1 MSRAAILNQFLRA
14 EAETRGAQLL
24 SIRSSDGTEYLWQGD
39 PAYWSDRAP
48 NLFPYVARLTD
59 GKYYLDGRLYHMEI
73 HGLAPYF
80 DFALKEAGPTQM
92 IFELSSNKKTLTA
105 YPRAFVFRVIY
116 ELRDSDLSVTYE
128 VENRDERTMYF
139 GLGAHPGFNVPLS
152 GGTFE
157 DYRLRFDSPCDPTRV
172 GFTEECFLSGKDAH
186 YPLQDRCVL
195 ELRHELFDHDAVVLK
210 GTGRRVTLEGPDSH
224 CVTVEFPEMNYLG
237 LWHMPG
243 TDAPYVCIE
252 PWCSLPSAQGKIAV
266 LEEQEDLIS
275 LPSRKTYRNTWRIRI
290 RA

>member
-1 MSRAAILNQFLRA
+1 MSRAAIQNGFLRV
-14 EAETRGAQLL
+14 EAEMRGAQLL
-24 SIRSSDGTEYLWQGD
+24 SIRASDGTEYLWQGD
-39 PAYWSDRAP
+39 PAYWPDRSP

-80 DFALKEAGPTQM
+80 DFALREAGQTRM
-92 IFELSSNKKTLTA
+92 IFELSSNEKTLAA
-105 YPRAFVFRVIY
+105 YPRAFAFRVIY
-116 ELRDSDLSVTYE
+116 ELGDSSLSVTYE

-157 DYRLRFDSPCDPTRV
+157 DYRLCFDGPCDPVRV
-172 GFTEECFLSGKDAH
+172 GFTEECFLSGKDIP
-186 YPLQDRCVL
+186 YPLRDRRIL
-195 ELRHELFDHDAVVLK
+195 ELRHGLFDHDAVVLK
-210 GTGRRVTLEGPDSH
+210 GMGHRVTLEGPDSH
-224 CVTVEFPEMNYLG
+224 RVTVEFPGMDYLG

-252 PWCSLPSAQGKIAV
+252 PWCSLPSTQGKITV
-266 LEEQEDLIS
+266 LEEQADLMG
-275 LPSRKTYRNTWRIRI
+275 LPSGKIYRNTWKVRI